1 MHMVR
6 LGVQGV
12 ELLETGRI
20 RLPIA
25 EPWLTWLR
33 ALRTGGKT
41 KEEALEAAGDLEA
54 RLEDLL
60 STSPLP
66 PHPDREAADRWMI
79 EAYLSTWSDAD
90 RG

>member
-1 MHMVR
+1 MRDVR
-6 LGVQGV
+6 DEQRVERLDLLVVSLATVQ
-12 ELLETGRI
+12 
-20 RLPIA
+20 
-25 EPWLTWLR
+25 PWLTWLR